1 MIRLEALEETIQ
13 ATLFTAH
20 VEGERPGSL
29 LVVADF
35 EMAKSETTVQFGNN
49 DGVLCLTDFTAFGVT
64 KKYLPDLIDG
74 RIHHLI
80 IPDLMIPLSKSRE
93 TIASTIGF
101 LTALTEEGVRE
112 ITTYNFQDGLKLPRP
127 VKAGVIAAIA
137 TEDFDRRRDEWAR
150 SGFLSRFLAFSY
162 SYDPAT
168 VDCVF
173 GAIVAGVPL
182 SNRISLQ
189 FPPKPQ
195 HVDMPQDI
203 SRVLEQLARGMGAGL
218 GIHGFR
224 PLKHLMRLAKGRA
237 LSRGRTGVT
246 AEDRDWV
253 LKMGRYFNFSRNK
266 LEWV

>member
-35 EMAKSETTVQFGNN
+35 EMAKSETTVEFGDNE
-49 DGVLCLTDFTAFGVT
+49 GILCLTDFTAFGLT
-64 KKYLPDLIDG
+64 KRYLPDLMDG
-74 RIHHLI
+74 RIRHLI

-93 TIASTIGF
+93 TISSTVGF
-101 LTALTEEGVRE
+101 LSALTEEGVRE

-127 VKAGVIAAIA
+127 VRAGVIAAIA
-137 TEDFDRRRDEWAR
+137 TQDFERWRKEWAQA
-150 SGFLSRFLAFSY
+150 GFLSRFLAFSY
-162 SYDPAT
+162 SYDSAT

-173 GAIVAGVPL
+173 AAILAGIPL
-182 SNRISLQ
+182 ANQIQLQ
-189 FPPKPQ
+189 FPPRPQ
-195 HVDMPQDI
+195 HVEMPHDI
-203 SRVLEQLARGMGAGL
+203 SRALETTARSMGAGL

-224 PLKHLMRLAKGRA
+224 PLKHLIRLAKGRA
-237 LSRGRTGVT
+237 LSCGRTGVT
-246 AEDRDWV
+246 AEDRDWI

-266 LEWV
+266 LT

>member
-1 MIRLEALEETIQ
+1 MIRLQELEETIQ

-20 VEGERPGSL
+20 LEGERPGSL

-35 EMAKSETTVQFGNN
+35 EMAKSETVVQFGNN

-74 RIHHLI
+74 RIHHFI

-93 TIASTIGF
+93 TTNSTVGF

-112 ITTYNFQDGLKLPRP
+112 ITTYNFPDGLKLPRP

-137 TEDFDRRRDEWAR
+137 TPDFDRRRGEWAHD
-150 SGFLSRFLAFSY
+150 GFLSRFLPFSY
-162 SYDPAT
+162 SYDSAT

-173 GAIVAGVPL
+173 GAILAGIPL
-182 SNRISLQ
+182 SNPFKLQ

-195 HVDMPQDI
+195 HVDVPQEI
-203 SRVLEQLARGMGAGL
+203 SRALETTARSMGMGL
-218 GIHGFR
+218 GMHGFR
-224 PLKHLMRLAKGRA
+224 PLKHLIRLAKGRA
-237 LSRGRTGVT
+237 LSRRRTAVT
-246 AEDRDWV
+246 AEDRDWT
-253 LKMGRYFNFSRNK
+253 LTMGRYFNFSRNT
-266 LEWV
+266 LT